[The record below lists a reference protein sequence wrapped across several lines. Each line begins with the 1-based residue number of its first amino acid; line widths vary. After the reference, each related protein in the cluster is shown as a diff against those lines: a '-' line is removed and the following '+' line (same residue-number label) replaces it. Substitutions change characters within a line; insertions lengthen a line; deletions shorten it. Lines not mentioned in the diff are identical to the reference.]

1 MARPRRARWCRIA
14 DGGAVRQP
22 IGGERRLAGMRVV
35 RFVAGLALVSLGGCA
50 VSQVGSGSPSP
61 SSSEPLSASQLRS
74 AASAARSSSPV
85 SAPAKQSPP
94 MPSPPNSPDPSG
106 WAALF
111 TVSGRLSFGMGGPN
125 PELAGMDATSLFL
138 TGAFTDSAGQRA
150 ALVRVDRASLRIAAT
165 ADPPDLTAVAYGVG
179 ALWWATGHP
188 NIDAGCNCTPPP
200 PSRLLLKL
208 DPVNLAVIQRFQLP
222 AAPTLVTVAGGTVW
236 VAAAD
241 ALMRIDPNDG
251 RVLATVE
258 LGFQPVSVAGSPDGT
273 TIYVLGDTVGDD
285 FVLLDADAATGT
297 TLGRAQGPLAT
308 YGPLA
313 VTAAGVWAPETDLA
327 EKSTRMQ
334 LFTGPELRAS
344 ASVDGLVNDAVPY
357 VAGNTLW
364 VIDFG
369 GIGPTMCADPA
380 TGAVR
385 VRGAPVGSSIGTML
399 SDATT
404 TYLLNDV
411 GVNDTLLRIAVRH
424 NCD

>member
-1 MARPRRARWCRIA
+1 MER
-14 DGGAVRQP
+14 
-22 IGGERRLAGMRVV
+22 ERRLAGMRVAT
-35 RFVAGLALVSLGGCA
+35 FVAGLALVVSSGCA
-50 VSQVGSGSPSP
+50 VSRVGSGSPSP
-61 SSSEPLSASQLRS
+61 SPSGLSAVSQLRS
-74 AASAARSSSPV
+74 AASAAGSSSPV
-85 SAPAKQSPP
+85 SAPAKQLPPTQSPP
-94 MPSPPNSPDPSG
+94 TSPDPSG
-106 WAALF
+106 WTALF

-125 PELAGMDATSLFL
+125 PELVGMDAASLFL

-150 ALVRVDRASLRIAAT
+150 TLVRVDRASMRTVAT

-188 NIDAGCNCTPPP
+188 NIEAGCNCTPPP

-222 AAPTLVTVAGGTVW
+222 AAPTLVTVAGGNVW
-236 VAAAD
+236 VATANT
-241 ALMRIDPNDG
+241 LMRVDPHDG
-251 RVLATVE
+251 RVLNTVE

-273 TIYVLGDTVGDD
+273 RIYVLGDTVSDD

-297 TLGRAQGPLAT
+297 TLGRVQGPFAT

-313 VTAAGVWAPETDLA
+313 GTATGVWVPQTDLA
-327 EKSTRMQ
+327 RQSTRMQ
-334 LFTGPELRAS
+334 LFTGPELRPS

-385 VRGAPVGSSIGTML
+385 ASGASVGVSIGTML

-411 GVNDTLLRIAVRH
+411 GVNDTLLRIAVTH
-424 NCD
+424 SCD